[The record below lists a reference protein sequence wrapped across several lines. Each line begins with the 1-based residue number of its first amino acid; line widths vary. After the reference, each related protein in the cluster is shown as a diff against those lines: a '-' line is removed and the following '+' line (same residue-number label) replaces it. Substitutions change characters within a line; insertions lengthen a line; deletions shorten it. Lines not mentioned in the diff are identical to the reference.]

1 MGAADALD
9 LRVCSRCLRRA
20 APRNGARR
28 FLEFPGPFSRGKVT
42 PMKISNK
49 NIVLR
54 LTFILFDFY
63 NYIYYK

>member
-20 APRNGARR
+20 APWNGARR
-28 FLEFPGPFSRGKVT
+28 FLEFPGPFSRGQVT
-42 PMKISNK
+42 PMKNPDK

-54 LTFILFDFY
+54 LIFILFAFH
-63 NYIYYK
+63 NYM